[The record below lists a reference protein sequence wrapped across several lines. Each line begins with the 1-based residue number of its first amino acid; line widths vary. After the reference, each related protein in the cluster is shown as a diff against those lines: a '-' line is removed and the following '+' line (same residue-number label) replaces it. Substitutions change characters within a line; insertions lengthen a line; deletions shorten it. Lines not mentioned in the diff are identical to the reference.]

1 MDGGEGF
8 RMDTMDI
15 ASTHLDVRDLSKS
28 FELHILHGRRIVGF
42 EYVSFSVP
50 RGAFVGIAGQSGSGK
65 SSLLKCLYRTYLA
78 DSGQIL
84 FRAGSGPTVDLVS
97 APDDTM
103 LDLRERQIG
112 YVSQFLRPTPR
123 VTALDLAAR
132 PMIRR
137 GIVRDEAQGRVGDLF
152 RTLALPE
159 DLWDGFPVLFSGG
172 EQQRVN
178 VARALVGAAPL
189 LLLDEP
195 TSALDASLQDVVV
208 RLLAER
214 RDQGTTMVGIMH
226 DAALLRQLSDILL
239 HMENGRL
246 TGVEIIGDRLLAG
259 QGAGSDLLGLGR
271 AE

>member
-1 MDGGEGF
+1 MDLTGGKA
-8 RMDTMDI
+8 T
-15 ASTHLDVRDLSKS
+15 AHLSVHDLSKS
-28 FELHILHGRRIVGF
+28 FELHILHGKRIVGF
-42 EYVSFSVP
+42 EHVSFTVP

-78 DSGQIL
+78 NEGEIL
-84 FRAGSGPTVDLVS
+84 FQPDGGPVVDLVS
-97 APDDTM
+97 APDDVV
-103 LDLRERQIG
+103 LDLRERQMG

-137 GIVRDEAQGRVGDLF
+137 DLPRAEAHARAADLF

-178 VARALVGAAPL
+178 LARALVGDAPL

-195 TSALDASLQDVVV
+195 TSALDASLQETVV

-214 RDQGTTMVGIMH
+214 RDAGTTMVGIMH
-226 DAALLRQLSDILL
+226 DAALLRRLSDVLL
-239 HMENGRL
+239 HMEHGRL
-246 TGVEIIGDRLLAG
+246 VGVETVGDRLMAG
-259 QGAGSDLLGLGR
+259 HPTGGTLPGLGR
-271 AE
+271 AG